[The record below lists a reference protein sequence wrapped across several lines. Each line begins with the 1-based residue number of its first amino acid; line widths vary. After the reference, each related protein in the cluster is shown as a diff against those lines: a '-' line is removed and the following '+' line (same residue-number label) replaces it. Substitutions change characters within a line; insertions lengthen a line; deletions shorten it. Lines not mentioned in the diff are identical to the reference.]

1 MFLFVGDVVLNELDL
16 KESALVSMLLM
27 SYDYSSLQHEEML
40 FKYSTTSLYM
50 SRVTKKHCLPMR
62 KAENKGADQLRS
74 NCEADQHACF
84 RYSDSTISLLP
95 KSKISSF

>member
-50 SRVTKKHCLPMR
+50 SRVMKKTLPMR
-62 KAENKGADQLRS
+62 KAEKGADQLRS
-74 NCEADQHACF
+74 NCEADQRACF
-84 RYSDSTISLLP
+84 RYSGSTISLLP